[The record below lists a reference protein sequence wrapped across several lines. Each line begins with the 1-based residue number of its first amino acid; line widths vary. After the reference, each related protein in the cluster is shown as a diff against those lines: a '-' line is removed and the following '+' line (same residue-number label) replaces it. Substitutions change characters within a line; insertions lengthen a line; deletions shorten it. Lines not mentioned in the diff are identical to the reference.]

1 MRVIGSVVAGDGDEG
16 GEDDV
21 KKREIMAEKDLRE
34 EKKLAIMM
42 LTGRRRKLYDR
53 IMKNKNKKARRVR
66 FVMLD
71 ICCTV
76 YMLCVCL
83 SVGKATSYEKKRLRG
98 KENDCI

>member
-1 MRVIGSVVAGDGDEG
+1 MVGSVVAGDDNEG
-16 GEDDV
+16 GKDED

-53 IMKNKNKKARRVR
+53 IMKGKNKKARRVR

-71 ICCTV
+71 KCCV
-76 YMLCVCL
+76 HVVCVCL
-83 SVGKATSYEKKRLRG
+83 QVKQLHMKRKDYEAKRTVAS
-98 KENDCI
+98 N